1 MTAAQYSR
9 RITSIERGY
18 LNAATQGDNPIISFV
33 IEGRGRLDPQELER
47 AIVVTSRANPGLSVA
62 RKGKLWLG
70 TGEPPALE
78 VHTTGAGE
86 EWTDHPFL
94 HTPLDLVHGPVASVG
109 LISDGHVDRLV
120 IRVSHA
126 VADGRGIERW
136 TDDLFRALRGEEPAG
151 STSTVTDQYFLPK
164 ARRRPA
170 PDAPWASPGSPQP
183 SPLGAGRDD
192 ADLPRWSHVRLD
204 GDFPFMTARIIS
216 RLGDVCPGAR
226 VLVPVDL
233 RRHDPTIDSTA
244 NLSAPL
250 YMEAR
255 PGRGWRE
262 VQGRILRAM
271 ANGDE
276 LRAIMA
282 RFVASNPM
290 ARSLEQ
296 ARSAGR
302 DGLFPCTA
310 IVSDHGRID
319 ADHRYALPEWRPEAV
334 FTLPMLVPYAAM
346 FISSFSVNGRTSLTL
361 GHRSSDSRQRATGF
375 LQTIVDA
382 VQDGEAAA

>member
-18 LNAATQGDNPIISFV
+18 LNAATQGDNPIISLV
-33 IEGRGRLDPQELER
+33 IEGHGRLDPRALER
-47 AIVVTSRANPGLSVA
+47 AITVTSRANPGLSVA
-62 RKGKLWLG
+62 RRGKLWVG
-70 TGEPPALE
+70 TGEPPVLE
-78 VHTTGAGE
+78 VHATRPGE
-86 EWTDHPFL
+86 DWTDHPFL
-94 HTPLDLVHGPVASVG
+94 RAPLDLVHGPVSSVG
-109 LISDGHVDRLV
+109 LISDGPLDRLV

-136 TDDLFRALRGEEPAG
+136 ADDLFRVLRGEDPVG
-151 STSTVTDQYFLPK
+151 SPSTVTDQYFLSR

-170 PDAPWASPGSPQP
+170 PDAPWTSPGSPQP
-183 SPLGAGRDD
+183 SPLGAGRED

-204 GDFPFMTARIIS
+204 GEPPFMTARIIS
-216 RLGDVCPGAR
+216 LLGSVCPGAR

-233 RRHDPTIDSTA
+233 RRHDPAVASTA

-250 YMEAR
+250 YLEAC
-255 PGRGWRE
+255 PGRSWRE

-282 RFVASNPM
+282 RFVTSNPM

-310 IVSDHGRID
+310 IISDHGRID
-319 ADHRYALPEWRPEAV
+319 ADHRYALPGWRPEAV

-361 GHRSSDSRQRATGF
+361 GHRSSDSRQRAASL